1 MTDHRYVVLPHRCII
16 SVSGDDATEFL
27 QGLITNDMD
36 LVTQDCAIYV
46 ALLTPQGKYIH
57 DFFVM
62 GVNGGFISIV
72 KINDARI

>member
-1 MTDHRYVVLPHRCII
+1 MI
-16 SVSGDDATEFL
+16 ATEFF

-36 LVTQDCAIYV
+36 LVIDDCAIYA

-62 GVNGGFISIV
+62 GVNAVFISIV
-72 KINDARI
+72 KFNDARI